1 MQSKKQRLVG
11 PIQVLHSLSHK
22 IFKHYLK
29 FACENH
35 VQELCGSCAVFH
47 AGVVRVSSGQ
57 SEQDNCTGPVRVP
70 CSLLSVF
77 FIFSRMQSK

>member
-1 MQSKKQRLVG
+1 MQSNITKTCG
-11 PIQVLHSLSHK
+11 PVQVLHSFSDKVL
-22 IFKHYLK
+22 KHYLK
-29 FACENH
+29 FACRNH
-35 VQELCGSCAVFH
+35 VQELCGYCTVFH